1 MLPRLKRIF
10 PNDWKKQIFFETPS
24 KVFFEIEV
32 TLTSGQS
39 LYFRKSVLPWGAL
52 LATQFA
58 ADIGLSRPKL
68 G

>member
-1 MLPRLKRIF
+1 MIGKGKYFLKH
-10 PNDWKKQIFFETPS
+10 PQK
-24 KVFFEIEV
+24 FFEIEV

>member
-1 MLPRLKRIF
+1 MIGKSKSFLKR
-10 PNDWKKQIFFETPS
+10 PQK
-24 KVFFEIEV
+24 FFEIEV

-39 LYFRKSVLPWGAL
+39 LYFRKSVLPWGSL